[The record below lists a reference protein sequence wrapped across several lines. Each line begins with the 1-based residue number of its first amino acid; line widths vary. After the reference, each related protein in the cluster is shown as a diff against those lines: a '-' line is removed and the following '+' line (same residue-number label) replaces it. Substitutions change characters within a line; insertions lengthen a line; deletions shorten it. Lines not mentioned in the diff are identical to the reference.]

1 MPHIYLAMKVF
12 ILFLIAI
19 FPLNSFSQTL
29 FGTGGGTLSDTQNHV
44 DFSIGEPIVA
54 DVSGSGFTS
63 NIGFQQPYYDFFTSA
78 LKSETSGFQIFPNP
92 FSSAFRFEA
101 SSEIESYVLFDASGK
116 EVFQS
121 QNTGTDFEY
130 KVSNLP
136 NGFYQL
142 RVHLANGKTIS
153 SKVIHQ

>member
-1 MPHIYLAMKVF
+1 MKVF

-19 FPLNSFSQTL
+19 FPLHSFGQTL
-29 FGTGGGTLSDTQNHV
+29 FGTTGGTLSDAQNQF

-54 DVSGSGFTS
+54 DVSGSGFTY
-63 NIGFQQPYYDFFTSA
+63 NIGYQQPYYDFFTSV
-78 LKSETSGFQIFPNP
+78 LKSETSGYQIFPNP
-92 FSSAFRFEA
+92 FSNAFRFLA
-101 SSEIESYVLFDASGK
+101 SSEIESYFLVDATGK

-121 QNTGTDFEY
+121 QTSGTDFEY

-136 NGFYQL
+136 KGFYQL
-142 RVHLANGKTIS
+142 RVHLVNGKTIS

>member
-1 MPHIYLAMKVF
+1 MKVF
-12 ILFLIAI
+12 FLFLIAI
-19 FPLNSFSQTL
+19 LPLHSFGQTL
-29 FGTGGGTLSDTQNHV
+29 FGTTGGTLSDNQNQF

-54 DVSGSGFTS
+54 DVSGSGSTY
-63 NIGFQQPYYDFFTSA
+63 NIGFQQPYYDFFTIV

-92 FSSAFRFEA
+92 FSNAFRFAA
-101 SSEIESYVLFDASGK
+101 SSEIESYFLLDASGR

-121 QNTGTDFEY
+121 QTTGTDFEY
-130 KVSNLP
+130 NVSNLP
-136 NGFYQL
+136 KGFYQL

>member
-1 MPHIYLAMKVF
+1 MKVF

-19 FPLNSFSQTL
+19 LPLHSFGQTL
-29 FGTGGGTLSDTQNHV
+29 FGTTGGTLSDTQSQF

-54 DVSGSGFTS
+54 DVSGSGSTY
-63 NIGFQQPYYDFFTSA
+63 NIGFQQPYYDFFTTV
-78 LKSETSGFQIFPNP
+78 LKSETTGFQMFPNP
-92 FSSAFRFEA
+92 FSRAFRFAA
-101 SSEIESYVLFDASGK
+101 SSEIESYFFLDASGR

-121 QNTGTDFEY
+121 QTTGTDFEY

-136 NGFYQL
+136 KGFYQL